1 MVTTS
6 TEITV
11 YDRVTDPTSLIESLG
26 KSMYEARM
34 FGCTNEAQGKVL
46 ALACIAERKNPL
58 ELVRTYHI
66 IDGKLSM
73 RADAMLA
80 EFRKM
85 GGKVRW
91 INVGDD
97 GVAAKAVFTFEGI
110 DTEIGFTIE
119 DAKRANL
126 VKPKGNWE
134 KDPGAMLRARTTS
147 KAIRMLCPEIVAGYY
162 TPEEIDDAT
171 GSGETKGPV
180 AVDAEALAK
189 TVAAKERRGKKEV
202 TEEKPADDVIDA
214 EFEIVK
220 PTETKPV
227 ECADNAPCSAA
238 DSEAIKNLFLT
249 LGMTHEQQVKAL
261 AKRNAQAVRNLTV
274 AQAAELL
281 AALEAKMVAGLAAK
295 NEQERVDS
303 LRDSMSATPT
313 NISAKVADTDP
324 CSPDQVAAIK
334 SLLSSMGNPELV
346 AKVKA
351 KLNAANLTLA
361 QLCWRDANKLEQG
374 LRMRAMEV
382 FFAANLEA
390 AAVESA
396 PFDVGEQ
403 AGGDEKSSDAS
414 AASGDVKN

>member
-11 YDRVTDPTSLIESLG
+11 YDRVENPVALMESLG
-26 KSMYEARM
+26 KSMYESRM
-34 FGCTNEAQGKVL
+34 FGCTNEAQGRVL
-46 ALACIAERKNPL
+46 ALACIAENKNPI
-58 ELVRTYHI
+58 ELARVYHI
-66 IDGKLSM
+66 IDGRLSM

-80 EFRKM
+80 EFRKL

-91 INVGDD
+91 TNTGDD
-97 GVAAKAVFTFEGI
+97 GLAAFAIFSFESI
-110 DTEIGFTIE
+110 DTEVGFTIE
-119 DAKRANL
+119 DAKRAGL
-126 VKPKGNWE
+126 IKPKGHWE
-134 KDPGAMLRARTTS
+134 KFPGEMLRSRTTS

-162 TPEEIDDAT
+162 TPEEIEDMNDNGDKKA
-171 GSGETKGPV
+171 PV

-189 TVAAKERRGKKEV
+189 TVAAKGRKGKKEAV
-202 TEEKPADDVIDA
+202 EEKPADDVIDA
-214 EFEIVK
+214 EFEVVK
-220 PTETKPV
+220 PAETKPV

-249 LGMTHEQQVKAL
+249 LGMTHEQQTKAL

-390 AAVESA
+390 AAVEAA
-396 PFDVGEQ
+396 PFDVGDPP
-403 AGGDEKSSDAS
+403 AV
-414 AASGDVKN
+414 GDVAEADPAKN

>member
-1 MVTTS
+1 
-6 TEITV
+6 
-11 YDRVTDPTSLIESLG
+11 
-26 KSMYEARM
+26 MYESGM
-34 FGCTNEAQGKVL
+34 FGCSNEAQGRVL
-46 ALACIAERKNPL
+46 ALACIAENKNPI
-58 ELVRTYHI
+58 ELARVYHI
-66 IDGKLSM
+66 IDKRLSM

-85 GGKVRW
+85 GGKVIW
-91 INVGDD
+91 TATGDD
-97 GVAAKAVFTFEGI
+97 GVAAKAKFTFEGVE
-110 DTEIGFTIE
+110 TEIGFTID
-119 DAKRANL
+119 DAKRAKL
-126 VKPKGNWE
+126 IRAGGNWE

-162 TPEEIDDAT
+162 TPEEIEDMNGD
-171 GSGETKGPV
+171 GEKKAPV

-189 TVAAKERRGKKEV
+189 TVAAKGRKGKKEAV
-202 TEEKPADDVIDA
+202 EEKPADDVIDA
-214 EFEIVK
+214 EFEVVK
-220 PTETKPV
+220 PAETKPV

-238 DSEAIKNLFLT
+238 DSEAIKNLFAT

-261 AKRNAQAVRNLTV
+261 AKRNAQAVRNLTA

-281 AALEAKMVAGLAAK
+281 AALEAKAVAVAK
-295 NEQERVDS
+295 VAETS
-303 LRDSMSATPT
+303 PTATTTPATTATT
-313 NISAKVADTDP
+313 NISAAVADSDP

-334 SLLSSMGNPELV
+334 SLLPSMGNPELV

-361 QLCWRDANKLEQG
+361 QLCWRDANKLEQS

-390 AAVESA
+390 AAVEAA

-403 AGGDEKSSDAS
+403 AGGDEKSSDAEAKS
-414 AASGDVKN
+414 ATEADPAKN

>member
-11 YDRVTDPTSLIESLG
+11 YDRVDNPVVLMESLG
-26 KSMYEARM
+26 KSMYESGM
-34 FGCTNEAQGKVL
+34 FGCSNEAQGRVL
-46 ALACIAERKNPL
+46 ALACIAENKNPI
-58 ELVRTYHI
+58 ELARVYHI
-66 IDGKLSM
+66 IDKRLSM

-80 EFRKM
+80 EFRKL
-85 GGKVRW
+85 GGKVIW
-91 INVGDD
+91 TATGDD
-97 GVAAKAVFTFEGI
+97 GVAAKAKFTFEGVE
-110 DTEIGFTIE
+110 TEIGFTID
-119 DAKRANL
+119 DAKRAKL
-126 VKPKGNWE
+126 IRAGGNWE

-162 TPEEIDDAT
+162 TPEEIEDMNGD
-171 GSGETKGPV
+171 GEKKAPV
-180 AVDAEALAK
+180 TVDAEALAK
-189 TVAAKERRGKKEV
+189 TVAAKGRRGKKE
-202 TEEKPADDVIDA
+202 EKPVYDEVIDA
-214 EFEIVK
+214 EFEVVKEEPK
-220 PTETKPV
+220 PTTVTRPATAETL
-227 ECADNAPCSAA
+227 PCSAA
-238 DSEAIKNLFLT
+238 DSEAIKSLFAT
-249 LGMTHEQQVKAL
+249 LGMTHEQQTKAL
-261 AKRNAQAVRNLTV
+261 ANRNAQAVRNLTA

-281 AALEAKMVAGLAAK
+281 AVLEAKVVAKAA
-295 NEQERVDS
+295 EVAATTTTPT
-303 LRDSMSATPT
+303 ATPT
-313 NISAKVADTDP
+313 MNISAAVADTDP
-324 CSPDQVAAIK
+324 CSPDQVTAIK
-334 SLLSSMGNPELV
+334 NLLSVADKELV
-346 AKVKA
+346 LKVKA